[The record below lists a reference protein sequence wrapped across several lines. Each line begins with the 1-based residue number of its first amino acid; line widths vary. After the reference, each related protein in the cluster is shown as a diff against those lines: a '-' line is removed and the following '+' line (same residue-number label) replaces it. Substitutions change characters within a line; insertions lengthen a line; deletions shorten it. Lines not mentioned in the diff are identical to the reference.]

1 MKAWKAKYP
10 DRPITYYAAQG
21 YDAALMIGVGLEK
34 SPDGV
39 NNAAAFRKALLT
51 SDIPTVRGKFHFGPN
66 QHPVQDWYALTAVKG
81 PDGKMVLKT
90 ERKVLTDHGD
100 IYAAECK
107 MKAPE

>member
-39 NNAAAFRKALLT
+39 NNAAAFRKA
-51 SDIPTVRGKFHFGPN
+51 
-66 QHPVQDWYALTAVKG
+66 
-81 PDGKMVLKT
+81 
-90 ERKVLTDHGD
+90 
-100 IYAAECK
+100 C
-107 MKAPE
+107 